1 MPIFIALAITILLIM
16 PSCYGILIIL
26 VDTETPPRQRST
38 RAIGGTILF
47 KSAGLASLILMSSAV
62 ERDLSYI
69 LPLGMM
75 ALPTIA
81 VARVMQLEIVRHEE
95 L

>member
-1 MPIFIALAITILLIM
+1 MPTLIAIALSLIVLM
-16 PSCYGILIIL
+16 PSCYGILVIL

-47 KSAGLASLILMSSAV
+47 KSAALASLILMTLAI
-62 ERDLSYI
+62 ERDLDYI

-75 ALPTIA
+75 TLPAIA
-81 VARVMQLEIVRHEE
+81 VARVMHLELISHEG